1 MFNYNPPQWLFL
13 FYFYSFCGWC
23 WESVYVSVLEKRV
36 DEIKPIVIMYL
47 RNKTAE
53 LKEHIIDY
61 IMENI
66 DLPWYLKLFKKGVK
80 KHINKNF
87 NKILDFTIQSI
98 GIL

>member
-1 MFNYNPPQWLFL
+1 MITLKKIFTFL
-13 FYFYSFCGWC
+13 K
-23 WESVYVSVLEKRV
+23 ESNILVDIKTALIPILEKRV
-36 DEIKPIVIMYL
+36 DEIKPIIIMYL
-47 RNKTAE
+47 KNKTAE

-87 NKILDFTIQSI
+87 NKILDFAIQSI

>member
-1 MFNYNPPQWLFL
+1 MITLKKIFTFL
-13 FYFYSFCGWC
+13 K
-23 WESVYVSVLEKRV
+23 ESNILVDIKTALIPVLEKRV

>member
-1 MFNYNPPQWLFL
+1 MITLKKIFTFL
-13 FYFYSFCGWC
+13 K
-23 WESVYVSVLEKRV
+23 ESNILVDIKTALIPVLEKRV
-36 DEIKPIVIMYL
+36 DEIKPIIIMYL

>member
-1 MFNYNPPQWLFL
+1 MITLKKIFTFL
-13 FYFYSFCGWC
+13 K
-23 WESVYVSVLEKRV
+23 ESNILVDIKTALIPVLEKRV
-36 DEIKPIVIMYL
+36 DEIKPIIIMYL
-47 RNKTAE
+47 KNKTAE